1 MYRDKLNNNTY
12 FSDELDKNNNISTY
26 VLSVDMNGV
35 LDNIETRVNEI
46 KDILDSIQGLSEID
60 EVKELLKTLS
70 KDLY

>member
-1 MYRDKLNNNTY
+1 VYRDKLNNNTY